1 MPQPSQP
8 IHIERTDL
16 KAVWCSHEDKV
27 KSSVG
32 HKGKVTCSTFFGA
45 PYPAGKGVAHHNI
58 AVTPKAQA
66 HIKVKADVRLALRPF
81 LQVDG
86 ESGKEEKKLVML
98 DITVVY
104 SDA

>member
-1 MPQPSQP
+1 MKALDVKGKECHYMPQPSQP

-81 LQVDG
+81 L
-86 ESGKEEKKLVML
+86 
-98 DITVVY
+98 
-104 SDA
+104 